1 MSDSDAV
8 IQKIFAA
15 FEKTQ
20 YPGDPFLLGSREGC
34 EPFEEVEPFR
44 GKTDWRGI
52 QVDFLEA
59 HAGALSFFSEGAFR
73 FFMPAYLVADL
84 RGHLQVADPLFHL
97 THGFSDFSVKI
108 PTRTRVFVIRSG
120 KSKLV
125 NPRRYGAMTTF
136 DYARFRLSVFTR
148 EEAGA
153 IVAYLASVRDRDR
166 DGLNRPAIDAALSAF
181 WLERAQA
188 APVAEH
194 LRQHLSDEE
203 EYLAAIRQDK
213 TG

>member
-1 MSDSDAV
+1 MSDRDAV
-8 IQKIFAA
+8 IQRIFTA

-34 EPFEEVEPFR
+34 EPFDEVGPFT

-52 QVDFLEA
+52 EVDFLDA

-84 RGHLQVADPLFHL
+84 RGLLQTADPLFHL
-97 THGFSDFSVKI
+97 THGFSDFSVKV
-108 PTRTRVFVIRSG
+108 PTKTREFVIRSG
-120 KSKLV
+120 KSRLV

-153 IVAYLASVRDRDR
+153 IVSYLASVRDRDE
-166 DGLNRPAIDAALSAF
+166 DGLSRPAIDAALNAF

-188 APVAEH
+188 APQAEH
-194 LRQHLSDEE
+194 LHQHLRDEE
-203 EYLAAIRQDK
+203 EYLDAIRQDK
-213 TG
+213 PG

>member
-1 MSDSDAV
+1 MSEADAV
-8 IQKIFAA
+8 IQKVYTA
-15 FEKTQ
+15 FERTP
-20 YPGDPFLLGSREGC
+20 YPGDPFLLGGREGC

-52 QVDFLEA
+52 EVDFLDA

-73 FFMPAYLVADL
+73 FFIPAYLVADL
-84 RGHLQVADPLFHL
+84 RGQLQVADPLFHL
-97 THGFSDFSVKI
+97 THGFSDFSVKV

-120 KSKLV
+120 KSTLV

-148 EEAGA
+148 EEACA
-153 IVAYLASVRDRDR
+153 IVSYLTHVRDQDQ
-166 DGLNRPAIDAALSAF
+166 DGVSRPAIDAALNVF
-181 WLERAQA
+181 WLERARA
-188 APVAEH
+188 APPAEH
-194 LRQHLSDEE
+194 LHQHVSDEE
-203 EYLAAIRQDK
+203 EYLAAIHQDK